1 MKKVLFAALIGLAMQ
16 ASTANAADIV
26 EEAMYDWT
34 GFYAGLN
41 AGYAFGGDD
50 AVGVL
55 PTYGNVGDLE
65 IEGMF
70 GGIQAGYNFQAD
82 SFVMGVEGDIQLSGI
97 SDEDDNGRVNSQ
109 NDNTYFGTLR
119 LRAGYAWDR
128 TLIYATGGLAYGGFD
143 YSVDTPTANID
154 DDFARAGYA
163 VGGGVEYAF
172 DNSWTMKLEYLYAN
186 FGSEDLEDAGE
197 TTVAT
202 PDFHS
207 VRLGVNFRF

>member
-1 MKKVLFAALIGLAMQ
+1 MKKVLFAALLGLAVQ

-41 AGYAFGGDD
+41 AGYAFGGQDD
-50 AVGVL
+50 VAVA

-65 IEGMF
+65 LNGMF
-70 GGIQAGYNFQAD
+70 GGIQAGYNYQAD

-97 SDEDDNGRVNSQ
+97 SDEDENGAFDSQ

-128 TLIYATGGLAYGGFD
+128 TLIYATGGLAFGGFD
-143 YSVDTPTANID
+143 YSVDTPTSNINED
-154 DDFARAGYA
+154 YSAMGYA
-163 VGGGVEYAF
+163 LGGGVEYAF
-172 DNSWTMKLEYLYAN
+172 DELLVDEARVSLCQLRQRRSGRCW
-186 FGSEDLEDAGE
+186 
-197 TTVAT
+197 
-202 PDFHS
+202 
-207 VRLGVNFRF
+207 